1 MHQSPLQLISTSPAC
16 ASGDVAI
23 DPSAAIAIG
32 VLIQADPNSKIVIA
46 AGVCIGMGSIIHA
59 QHGTLQIGAGA
70 NLGAGVL
77 ILGQCHIAENTC
89 IGSLST
95 ILNSS
100 TTPGQ
105 VIPPNSL
112 LDGISTESIDSSTVA
127 IKPEVTTSHP
137 TTQET
142 ANETVVSTSTTQVI
156 AEVITEVKSSDSTS
170 QTKATNHGQEQL
182 NRLMGKLFPNRQPPD
197 LSPTNQPPTPNP

>member
-1 MHQSPLQLISTSPAC
+1 MYPSPLQPISTSPAC
-16 ASGDVAI
+16 VSGDVAI

-46 AGVCIGMGSIIHA
+46 AGVCIGMGSVIHA
-59 QHGTLQIGAGA
+59 RQGVLHIGAGA

-89 IGSLST
+89 IGSLTT

-112 LDGISTESIDSSTVA
+112 LDGISTQESEPA
-127 IKPEVTTSHP
+127 IVSVRSEVTTSSP
-137 TTQET
+137 TSQESP
-142 ANETVVSTSTTQVI
+142 NETVVSTATTQVI
-156 AEVITEVKSSDSTS
+156 AEVITEVITEVKSSDSTN
-170 QTKATNHGQEQL
+170 QTQATTHGQEQL
-182 NRLMGKLFPNRQPPD
+182 NRLMGKLFPNRQP
-197 LSPTNQPPTPNP
+197 Q